1 MKFSEGKKCVLKRR
15 SESRQPQA
23 ARRMLKINMPRM
35 ALRNHAHTV
44 MGMRGSDIPLAR
56 RSMEVTL
63 KLSALKRD
71 AAQKMATLTI
81 KSVIPDGGEIK
92 NASCRPNT
100 EATEAQNTRRIS
112 VAKA

>member
-15 SESRQPQA
+15 SESRQAQA

-56 RSMEVTL
+56 RSKV
-63 KLSALKRD
+63 
-71 AAQKMATLTI
+71 ATLTI
-81 KSVIPDGGEIK
+81 QRVIPDWGEIK
-92 NASCRPNT
+92 NAPVRPMN
-100 EATEAQNTRRIS
+100 EAAVAQKARRFSVGKAIS
-112 VAKA
+112 RAPIW